1 MRNCSPSALAEMGEA
16 MQQCAAVRTRELAE
30 LKLSGYVFKKH
41 APSCGVDR
49 VRVDSS
55 KNISARRGRGLFAAA
70 LMKKR
75 PKKRDRL
82 NNPSGARIL
91 SSGSTP
97 IIAARKPW
105 HVEIRKRWCNFTPKG
120 GVFEPVS

>member
-1 MRNCSPSALAEMGEA
+1 MGEA

-82 NNPSGARIL
+82 NNPTR
-91 SSGSTP
+91 
-97 IIAARKPW
+97 R
-105 HVEIRKRWCNFTPKG
+105 ENFIERVYAYHRCQKTMACRNSQALVQFHTQG
-120 GVFEPVS
+120 RRVRAS